1 MPCVLIGSCS
11 LSLES
16 ALVVDLA
23 QIGGAPRAREKAW
36 PQAGCCGGK
45 EGTSSWG
52 GRCRGP
58 RRDSVQ
64 SWHRVAG
71 RGPRALPGS
80 EPQAPLPVAMD
91 GLGNEQPDCVE
102 QGQTPV
108 GGTPKGG
115 GGSPLDECSQVV
127 SIAQGPPLLES
138 EWTAET
144 GFRIREDTGAWREGS
159 SCSRALANSG
169 WGVGVGSLGC
179 LLLLTQVA

>member
-1 MPCVLIGSCS
+1 MGGAPSQILSLSSVNGSVALGGPPAGPPMPCVLIGSCS

-58 RRDSVQ
+58 RRNNVQ

-71 RGPRALPGS
+71 RGPRALPGW

-91 GLGNEQPDCVE
+91 GSGNEQPDCVE

-115 GGSPLDECSQVV
+115 GVHPLMNVHRWSQ
-127 SIAQGPPLLES
+127 
-138 EWTAET
+138 
-144 GFRIREDTGAWREGS
+144 
-159 SCSRALANSG
+159 
-169 WGVGVGSLGC
+169 
-179 LLLLTQVA
+179 